1 MRRARSGHRVD
12 VDGRA
17 QRDTKQARQHLCPLD
32 EGRLREQLLDEAA
45 VPAADTR
52 REQPEVVSAVDEAWL
67 DDAGILAE
75 LSHHGLLGGLL
86 PLEVGPEEAG
96 QPALGRNHL
105 RANAHVGHALRSNH
119 LRRRGRLGVR
129 DAIAEEQSL
138 LVHADRAD
146 TRDHGIGRS
155 DGLLQFLARAA
166 GELVLD
172 PRYLLR
178 PVLAFAPL
186 GHLARPRDRHDLNRG
201 RGGRKRMAHATADKP
216 RSTQNGHLQCGC
228 R

>member
-1 MRRARSGHRVD
+1 MPCDRVS
-12 VDGRA
+12 RPA
-17 QRDTKQARQHLCPLD
+17 QVWGSNRDA
-32 EGRLREQLLDEAA
+32 
-45 VPAADTR
+45 
-52 REQPEVVSAVDEAWL
+52 
-67 DDAGILAE
+67 
-75 LSHHGLLGGLL
+75 
-86 PLEVGPEEAG
+86 
-96 QPALGRNHL
+96 PALGRNHL

-129 DAIAEEQSL
+129 DTIAEEQSL

-146 TRDHGIGRS
+146 TGDHGIGRS

-166 GELVLD
+166 GELILD